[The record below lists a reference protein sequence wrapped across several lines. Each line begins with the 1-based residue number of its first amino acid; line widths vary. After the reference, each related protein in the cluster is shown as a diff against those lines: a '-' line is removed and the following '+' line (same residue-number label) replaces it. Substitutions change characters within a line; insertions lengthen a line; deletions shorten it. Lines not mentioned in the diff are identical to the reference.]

1 MTGTTEM
8 KKKKGE
14 RRWNRWTDK
23 KLGELFQIVRLLEL
37 RVQLG
42 FIGYARKRFEKY
54 LENGGGAYSA
64 EIRVRIRKGCL
75 ISRFELIFKLLI
87 WKFN

>member
-23 KLGELFQIVRLLEL
+23 KLGELFQIVCLLEL
-37 RVQLG
+37 RVKGAVRVYWL
-42 FIGYARKRFEKY
+42 REEK
-54 LENGGGAYSA
+54 
-64 EIRVRIRKGCL
+64 I
-75 ISRFELIFKLLI
+75 
-87 WKFN
+87 